1 MPSGMATLFRRIL
14 VPYDFSTPARQ
25 SLEAAVDL
33 AARHGGRLLVLHA
46 IAPFYPAAEGAP
58 WIPPD
63 DLITAE
69 KRRLSAL
76 VARVAGRR
84 GIKADTKVVIGHP
97 YERIMD
103 AAKGMDSIVM
113 ATAGRTGL
121 THLLIGSIAEKV
133 VRHAKVP
140 VLTIRPGARRR
151 AARR

>member
-1 MPSGMATLFRRIL
+1 LQ
-14 VPYDFSTPARQ
+14 V
-25 SLEAAVDL
+25 AVEL
-33 AARHGGRLLVLHA
+33 ASAHSGRLVVLHA
-46 IAPFYPAAEGAP
+46 IAPFYPAAEGVP

-69 KRRLSAL
+69 RRRLVAL
-76 VARVAGRR
+76 VERVAGRR
-84 GIKADTKVVIGHP
+84 GIKAETRVVIGHP

-133 VRHAKVP
+133 VRHSKVP
-140 VLTIRPGARRR
+140 VLTIRPGTARRR
-151 AARR
+151 AGRR